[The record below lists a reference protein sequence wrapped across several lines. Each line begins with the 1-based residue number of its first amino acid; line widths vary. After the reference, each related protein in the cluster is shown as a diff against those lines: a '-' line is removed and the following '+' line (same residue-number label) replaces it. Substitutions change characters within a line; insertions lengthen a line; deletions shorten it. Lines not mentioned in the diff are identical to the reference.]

1 MSGATSF
8 GDLDV
13 YTRST
18 INELATGE
26 VVWAGHR
33 DDSFYSDIP
42 GIFDLLDVRILDNN
56 GTLADGL
63 GQDGNGVDGFKGFN
77 VLSVA
82 MQIPISD
89 LEARGIP
96 MPYDS
101 VFFGQQTGVGVYAT
115 VSRPRVTVR
124 QNDGTIVQN
133 SGGWSQVSRLGN
145 PLFTEGLVAF
155 KDKDRFNRTPADAGR
170 ARSRPMRATRNSRR

>member
-8 GDLDV
+8 GELDV

-18 INELATGE
+18 IYDLPGE

-33 DDSFYSDIP
+33 DDSFFSDIP

-82 MQIPISD
+82 MQIPVSD
-89 LEARGIP
+89 SGARHP
-96 MPYDS
+96 DAYDS

-115 VSRPRVTVR
+115 VSRPRMTVR
-124 QNDGTIVQN
+124 KDDGTRGTRAAGRRCRGSAIR
-133 SGGWSQVSRLGN
+133 SSPKGWSRSRTRIGSTARRR
-145 PLFTEGLVAF
+145 P
-155 KDKDRFNRTPADAGR
+155 RTR
-170 ARSRPMRATRNSRR
+170 RSRPMRATRNSRR